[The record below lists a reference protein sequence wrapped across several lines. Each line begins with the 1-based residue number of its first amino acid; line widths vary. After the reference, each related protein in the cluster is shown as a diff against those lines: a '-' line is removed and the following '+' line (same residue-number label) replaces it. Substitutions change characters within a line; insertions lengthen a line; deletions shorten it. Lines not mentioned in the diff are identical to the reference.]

1 MRRTANLRT
10 PAGDWFRPRAALLLP
25 GAVSLL
31 LAGAGCGEEDGY
43 AAETATEAADS
54 ADVRPVVATAAIVPG
69 SLTDVL
75 EISGRLEP
83 RAEVMISSEL
93 GGAVEEVR
101 FDKGDRVVTGA
112 LLARVG
118 SDLLRSALAEA
129 EAELEGAQLDYTQA
143 RLLVERE
150 ASPRQDF
157 LGAEVNVKR
166 FEARVEA
173 ARLRLARSEIAAP
186 AAGVIVQRDIE
197 PGEVLGPGSPV
208 AVLHDTSVL
217 RATIGIPETDIAFFS
232 VGSPAEIAMDAY
244 PDRSFEGR
252 ISYIAPSATRPGR
265 NFQAE
270 VEVANPDGVLRSGL
284 IVRTRLQRRVFE
296 DAVVVARDVLV
307 ERDGILH
314 AFVLEDGTAD
324 LRAVTIGPDEGDQ
337 VVITDGLA
345 IGETLITDG
354 HRNLLDGQPVRVVTK
369 PDRD

>member
-1 MRRTANLRT
+1 MTSAAKLRI
-10 PAGDWFRPRAALLLP
+10 PRLALLAFTVTSLVLIGTGCGQEDGFAAEPETAATDAVDLRPAVEASPILP
-25 GAVSLL
+25 GF
-31 LAGAGCGEEDGY
+31 
-43 AAETATEAADS
+43 
-54 ADVRPVVATAAIVPG
+54 
-69 SLTDVL
+69 LTDVL

-93 GGAVEEVR
+93 GGAVEEVL
-101 FDKGDRVVTGA
+101 FDKGDRIRKGA

-143 RLLVERE
+143 KMLVERE

-166 FEARVEA
+166 FEARVES
-173 ARLRLARSEIAAP
+173 ARLRLARSEIVAP
-186 AAGVIVQRDIE
+186 ASGVIVQRDIE

-208 AVLHDTSVL
+208 ALLHDTSVL
-217 RATIGIPETDIAFFS
+217 RATIGIPETDIAFFA

-270 VEVANPDGVLRSGL
+270 VEVANPDGALRSGL
-284 IVRTRLQRRVFE
+284 IVRTRLQRRVFA
-296 DAVVVARDVLV
+296 DAVVVGRDTLV
-307 ERDGILH
+307 ERDGFLY
-314 AFVLEDGTAD
+314 AFVLDDGMAQ
-324 LRAVTIGPDEGDQ
+324 LRAVTLGPDEGDR
-337 VVITDGLA
+337 VVIIAGLEV
-345 IGETLITDG
+345 GETLITDG
-354 HRNLLDGQPVRVVTK
+354 HRNLLDGQPVRVVTGAAAN
-369 PDRD
+369 